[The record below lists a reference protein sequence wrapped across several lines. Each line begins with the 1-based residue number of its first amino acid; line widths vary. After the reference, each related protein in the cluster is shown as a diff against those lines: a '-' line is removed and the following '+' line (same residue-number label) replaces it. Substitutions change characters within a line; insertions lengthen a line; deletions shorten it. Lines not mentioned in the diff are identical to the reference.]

1 MATMFLILFCPMRSL
16 LFQRQI
22 PFWRVAAIYLWLS
35 LGVYPCLAV
44 FFSTATVSA
53 VSLGNGSGTG
63 IGSYLVTTM
72 AGSGVKGYLDASK
85 EKAQFN
91 WPTGVAVDDKGNI
104 YVADFL
110 NNMIRK
116 VNKSGEVITFLGSGH
131 AAFADGKGRLAH
143 LRGPDNIALDKEGNI
158 YVADADNFR
167 IRKITSDGTIT
178 TIAGSGMRGYKDGE
192 RKTAQFMYPTGVAID
207 SFGNVYVCD
216 SQNNRIRRITPEGV
230 VSTVAGMG
238 IPGFADGTGYNVQFR
253 FPTGVGVDKN
263 GNIYVADSGNNR
275 IRKISQGGI
284 LQAQLLLP

>member
-1 MATMFLILFCPMRSL
+1 MATMFLILFYPMRRL
-16 LFQRQI
+16 LFQRHI

-53 VSLGNGSGTG
+53 VSFGNGSGTD
-63 IGSYLVTTM
+63 IGSYLVTTI

-116 VNKSGEVITFLGSGH
+116 VNKDGEVITFLGSGH

-192 RKTAQFMYPTGVAID
+192 RKTARFVYPTGVAVGHD
-207 SFGNVYVCD
+207 GNVYV
-216 SQNNRIRRITPEGV
+216 
-230 VSTVAGMG
+230 
-238 IPGFADGTGYNVQFR
+238 ADRGSHT
-253 FPTGVGVDKN
+253 
-263 GNIYVADSGNNR
+263 
-275 IRKISQGGI
+275 IRKIVEGGNETRR
-284 LQAQLLLP
+284 AREEKMRKGEKMREGDKRPPT